1 MINIITGRVNSGKTT
16 ELIKIFN
23 RLGRGDGFYNRKL
36 YSYGHYVGQEI
47 VILSSRKSKLWACR
61 GPEPENFQQAFCYE
75 TYSFSKEG
83 AEYAENTINSIL
95 KSGIEPVYIDE
106 IGPLE
111 LQEKGF
117 HKLFKCCLEANKEVY
132 VVIRESCVEA
142 VIKKYNIINYRI
154 INVYNC
160 ESKQNIKDFQVF

>member
-16 ELIKIFN
+16 ELIKIYN
-23 RLGRGDGFYNRKL
+23 RLGMGDGFYNRKL
-36 YSYGHYVGQEI
+36 YSHGHYTGQEI
-47 VILSSRKSKLWACR
+47 VILSSGKSKLWSCR
-61 GPEPENFQQAFCYE
+61 GAKLQNFKQCFCYG

-95 KSGIEPVYIDE
+95 KSGIEPIYIDE

-111 LQEKGF
+111 LQGKGF
-117 HKLFKCCLEANKEVY
+117 HKLFKCCLEANREIY

-142 VIKKYNIINYRI
+142 VIKKYNITNYKI
-154 INVYNC
+154 INVNNMFP
-160 ESKQNIKDFQVF
+160 QADV